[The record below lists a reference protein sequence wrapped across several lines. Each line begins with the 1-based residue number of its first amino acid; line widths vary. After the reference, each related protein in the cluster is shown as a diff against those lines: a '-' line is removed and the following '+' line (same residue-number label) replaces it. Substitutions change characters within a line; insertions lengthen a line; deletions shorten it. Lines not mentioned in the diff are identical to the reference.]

1 MGDLR
6 NHVRPWLGGT
16 WCQWGAPMGSVGLIT
31 TGYPLLPTA
40 QVKLSPTRATKA
52 AVLSTPRRRALK
64 QNKRSR
70 GNEPNLFATGP
81 RPPQECGR
89 MVTTG
94 GSHGDAEPQHPHSRP
109 RHPGVS
115 TMLPL
120 LLLLLPA
127 AHGIGESSH
136 ASEMGSGFPLALRGS
151 SVHRHQDLA
160 EPGGVGQLIPILF
173 WILFWVSPLVSGVTD
188 VG

>member
-1 MGDLR
+1 MA
-6 NHVRPWLGGT
+6 LGVSG
-16 WCQWGAPMGSVGLIT
+16 GGHLLPPVGSVVLVT

-40 QVKLSPTRATKA
+40 RVKLSPTHATKA

-81 RPPQECGR
+81 QECGR

-94 GSHGDAEPQHPHSRP
+94 GSHGDAEPQHPHSRS

-136 ASEMGSGFPLALRGS
+136 ASGMGSGFPSPLRGS
-151 SVHRHQDLA
+151 PCAQAPRAWRCRAADPHPVLDPTL
-160 EPGGVGQLIPILF
+160 
-173 WILFWVSPLVSGVTD
+173 GVTSSLWCH
-188 VG
+188 